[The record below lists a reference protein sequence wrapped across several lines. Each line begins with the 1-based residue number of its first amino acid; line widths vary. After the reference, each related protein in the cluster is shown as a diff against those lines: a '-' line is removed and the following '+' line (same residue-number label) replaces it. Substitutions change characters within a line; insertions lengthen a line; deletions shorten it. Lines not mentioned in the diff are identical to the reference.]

1 MNDFRFAFRQ
11 LRKSPGFTFVAVV
24 TLALAI
30 GANGAIF
37 SVVNAVLLRPVPY
50 PGADRIVT
58 LHETAAGQGQV
69 AIAFPD
75 AQDWRRDNKVFEHLA
90 ISRFDG
96 DSLSGIAGRAAEHIG
111 VAYVTADFFKV
122 IGLAPKIGRAF
133 TDDEDRAG
141 AAAVVVISE
150 ALWQRAFA
158 GDPAVLGRA
167 IRLHDRPF
175 TVIGVMPAALTSP
188 QSTDAWVPIMPR
200 ASNNIWQSRAIHPM
214 LFGWARLKPGVS
226 IEQARGEMNA
236 IAARIEKDF
245 PQTNKG
251 IGASVT
257 SMIDSLVGDY
267 RNNLTLLLGAVGL
280 VLLIACANLANLFA
294 ARGAARAREFAIRAA
309 VGASRGRLVRQLLIE
324 SAVVALLG
332 GALGFLLAM
341 WSREALIAVA
351 PAGIE
356 RFHEITFDGR
366 VFVFTFAVASL
377 TSVLFGLWPAWN
389 SSRTNLQLALHAS
402 SSRTSDSRAAGRTRD
417 WLVVG
422 EIALTLVLLSS
433 AGIVL
438 KSFARAQS
446 LALGYEPK
454 RLLTARIDLP
464 FTKYREV
471 QQVTNFSNALLE
483 KVRALPGVENA
494 ALGSNPPLIGQWQI
508 DFLREGVVA
517 EPSDRPSADSEI
529 VAGDYFTTMGATLLR
544 GGTFNE
550 RDNKNSPLVAV
561 IDQTLAEQYFNG
573 EDPIGKRLSMHPDD
587 VGDENRL
594 FEIVGVVAR
603 IKFRGLGDPAPMPV
617 VFFPQAQVE
626 RKSFVLLVRSSAP
639 ALEKPIRDI
648 VSSID
653 PDQPVYD
660 VRPMIE
666 RVQET
671 WATQRLLTF
680 LLSVFAGLALLLATI
695 GLYGV
700 IAYTAVRRV
709 REIGVRLALGAQ
721 RADIR
726 ALILGHGS
734 RLLAT
739 GLAIGVIGAF
749 VCSRLLRSVLFDVSA
764 VDPLV
769 YIMVSALLAIAALLA
784 CWLPARRASRINPI
798 IALRAE

>member
-1 MNDFRFAFRQ
+1 
-11 LRKSPGFTFVAVV
+11 
-24 TLALAI
+24 
-30 GANGAIF
+30 
-37 SVVNAVLLRPVPY
+37 
-50 PGADRIVT
+50 
-58 LHETAAGQGQV
+58 
-69 AIAFPD
+69 
-75 AQDWRRDNKVFEHLA
+75 
-90 ISRFDG
+90 
-96 DSLSGIAGRAAEHIG
+96 
-111 VAYVTADFFKV
+111 
-122 IGLAPKIGRAF
+122 
-133 TDDEDRAG
+133 
-141 AAAVVVISE
+141 
-150 ALWQRAFA
+150 
-158 GDPAVLGRA
+158 
-167 IRLHDRPF
+167 
-175 TVIGVMPAALTSP
+175 MPAALTSP
-188 QSTDAWVPIMPR
+188 QGTDAWVPIMPR
-200 ASNNIWQSRAIHPM
+200 AKNGIWQSRAIHPM
-214 LFGWARLKPGVS
+214 IFGWARLKPGVS
-226 IEQARGEMNA
+226 IEQARHEMNA
-236 IAARIEKDF
+236 IAARIEKDL
-245 PQTNKG
+245 PETNKG
-251 IGASVT
+251 VGASVT

-267 RNNLTLLLGAVGL
+267 RKNLTLLLGAVAL

-351 PAGIE
+351 PAGME
-356 RFHEITFDGR
+356 RFREIAFDGR
-366 VFVFTFAVASL
+366 VLGFTFAIASL
-377 TSVLFGLWPAWN
+377 TSVLFGLWPAWTG
-389 SSRTNLQLALHAS
+389 SRTNLQLALHS
-402 SSRTSDSRAAGRTRD
+402 GSSRTSESRVAAKTRD
-417 WLVVG
+417 WLVIG

-464 FTKYREV
+464 FTKYRDV

-508 DFLREGVVA
+508 DFLRKGVIA

-544 GGTFNE
+544 GRTFNE
-550 RDNKNSPLVAV
+550 RDNKNSPLVTV
-561 IDQTLAEQYFNG
+561 IDQTLAEQFFPS
-573 EDPIGKRLSMHPDD
+573 EDPIGKRMSMHPDD
-587 VGDENRL
+587 VGDDNRL
-594 FEIVGVVAR
+594 YEIVGVVAR
-603 IKFRGLGDPAPMPV
+603 MKFRGFGDPSPLPV

-626 RKSFVLLVRSSAP
+626 RKSFVLLVRGAQIKL
-639 ALEKPIRDI
+639 LEKPIREI

-671 WATQRLLTF
+671 WGTQRLLTF

-700 IAYTAVRRV
+700 IAYTALRRV

-726 ALILGHGS
+726 ALILGQGL
-734 RLLAT
+734 RLLSS
-739 GLAIGVIGAF
+739 GLFIGIFGAF
-749 VCSRLLRSVLFDVSA
+749 ACSRLLRSFLFNVSA
-764 VDPLV
+764 VDPAIYV
-769 YIMVSALLAIAALLA
+769 AVSAMLAFAALLA
-784 CWLPARRASRINPI
+784 CWMPARRASRIDPI
-798 IALRAE
+798 ITLRAE